1 VSRERVSVSIDH
13 LVVAA
18 ASLDDGARWCE
29 ATLGVACEPGGR
41 HALMG
46 THNRLLAL
54 DGGTYLEIIA
64 IDPDAPRPARARW
77 FGLDDAALQRS
88 LARDGPRLVHW
99 VARTA
104 DLDATRAALLVA
116 GAPDPGAP
124 TAAARGAYRW
134 RITLRDD
141 GLPQTGGALP
151 ALIEWAR
158 DSAHPA
164 AALPHAGLTLRAL
177 HCRGLAAPVVAALG
191 CVGLAASD
199 AAETPAL
206 AADLDT
212 PRGPITLVA

>member
-1 VSRERVSVSIDH
+1 MSVALDH

-29 ATLGVACEPGGR
+29 ATLGLACQPGGR

-54 DGGTYLEIIA
+54 EGGAYLEIIA
-64 IDPDAPRPARARW
+64 IDPHAPRPARARW
-77 FGLDDAALQRS
+77 FGLDEPALQHS

-104 DLDATRAALLVA
+104 DLEATRTALLAA

-141 GLPQTGGALP
+141 GVPQAGGALP
-151 ALIEWAR
+151 SLIEWAR

-164 AALPHAGLTLRAL
+164 AALPDAGVALRAL
-177 HCRGLAAPVVAALG
+177 RCRGLAAPVLAALG

-199 AAETPAL
+199 AAEAPTL
-206 AADLDT
+206 AAHLDT
-212 PRGPITLVA
+212 PRGPVTLVA